1 MDKCPICNYP
11 LDMCQCRFYGS
22 AHPGKDKRIEAV
34 TDHMYF
40 FSPEQVEHIISLQ
53 KWWQISYGD
62 REREQIRKELV
73 AEYQPHERQK
83 EGKNNVDA

>member
-1 MDKCPICNYP
+1 
-11 LDMCQCRFYGS
+11 
-22 AHPGKDKRIEAV
+22 
-34 TDHMYF
+34 MYF

-73 AEYQPHERQK
+73 AEYQPHERQM
-83 EGKNNVDA
+83 EGNKNG